1 MPAITKDEFIHLYG
15 SANQAQYR
23 EPVFANRFVSG
34 IRPLKIAYLKL
45 QENPDIS
52 EEERLSCQGILL
64 AYLERRAKSI
74 YDNHKLYIDNIA
86 SKSTAIEKP
95 DSLYFEF
102 KKKDDVYLEMIR
114 NYVIRCT
121 GEEDQMFREAITGII
136 KTNYTATSEF
146 HSSQEHDL
154 ATEGMINALFTPD
167 DNAIDIE
174 PERGPTP

>member
-1 MPAITKDEFIHLYG
+1 MPAITKDEFIHLYE

-23 EPVFANRFVSG
+23 VLVFANRFVSG
-34 IRPLKIAYLKL
+34 SRPVMIALQKL

-74 YDNHKLYIDNIA
+74 YNEYMRNMNN
-86 SKSTAIEKP
+86 KP

-102 KKKDDVYLEMIR
+102 KKKDDVYLETIR
-114 NYVIRCT
+114 NYVIRCS
-121 GEEDQMFREAITGII
+121 GEDDQMFREAITGII
-136 KTNYTATSEF
+136 KTNYIATSEF

-154 ATEGMINALFTPD
+154 ATEGIINALFTPD

-174 PERGPTP
+174 PERGSTP